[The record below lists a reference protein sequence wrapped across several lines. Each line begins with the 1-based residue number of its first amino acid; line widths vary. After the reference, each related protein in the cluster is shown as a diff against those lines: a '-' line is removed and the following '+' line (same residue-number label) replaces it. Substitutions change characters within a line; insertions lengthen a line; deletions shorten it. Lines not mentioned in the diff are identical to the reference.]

1 MSYVDLDVVL
11 ETAAKENKNIL
22 SFKLFQVQCQEFCV
36 VRAFNEIEERNFD
49 LVSSQF
55 LIGLK
60 ISRHIFRQSYLKTK
74 EMLLRF
80 SRSRAF
86 CQLHGFALFWV

>member
-22 SFKLFQVQCQEFCV
+22 SFKLFQVQCQEFYV
-36 VRAFNEIEERNFD
+36 VRAVFNEIEERNFA
-49 LVSSQF
+49 LVSLQF

-60 ISRHIFRQSYLKTK
+60 ISRHIFRQS
-74 EMLLRF
+74 
-80 SRSRAF
+80 
-86 CQLHGFALFWV
+86 

>member
-36 VRAFNEIEERNFD
+36 VREQCSMKSKKGTLLWCRYNF
-49 LVSSQF
+49 
-55 LIGLK
+55 
-60 ISRHIFRQSYLKTK
+60 
-74 EMLLRF
+74 
-80 SRSRAF
+80 
-86 CQLHGFALFWV
+86 